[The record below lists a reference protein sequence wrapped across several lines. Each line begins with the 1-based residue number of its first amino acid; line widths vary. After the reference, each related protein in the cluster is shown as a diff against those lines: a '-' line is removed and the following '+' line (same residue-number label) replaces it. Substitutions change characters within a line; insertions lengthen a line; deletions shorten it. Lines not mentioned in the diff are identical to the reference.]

1 MRCPNCGDDNI
12 EGVDFCENCGT
23 DLAGLD
29 LPEAGTG
36 LRGRLLTDHIADLP
50 IARPIVVS
58 PDTTVAAAI
67 EKMRSEEHG
76 CVLVQEGSK
85 LVGIF
90 TEKDVL
96 TRVLRPAID
105 LEATPVSAVMTPD
118 PVVVAPNDPPAFAIH
133 NQVARDLRHMPV
145 VEDSKIVGFLSVRH
159 ILRYIQEDI
168 LGGG

>member
-1 MRCPNCGDDNI
+1 MRCPNCSHDNI
-12 EGVDFCENCGT
+12 AGVDFCENCGT

-36 LRGRLLTDHIADLP
+36 FRGRLLTDHIADLP
-50 IARPIVVS
+50 TGRPIVVS
-58 PDTTVAAAI
+58 SETTVATAV
-67 EKMRSEEHG
+67 EQMRRQQHG
-76 CVLVQEGSK
+76 CVLIQEGSQ

-90 TEKDVL
+90 TEKDLL

-105 LEATPVSAVMTPD
+105 LGATPVSAVMTSKPII
-118 PVVVAPNDPPAFAIH
+118 VAPSDPPAFAIH

-145 VEDSKIVGFLSVRH
+145 VESSKIVGFLSVRH

-168 LGGG
+168 LGDG